1 MERKEILLLLV
12 FSCVYLKCFVQA
24 KKCDPKPLIK
34 QHEGYKRCVYLD
46 KSKKRTIGYGFNMEK
61 DSAREEFIKAG
72 QRGHCQCIAEK
83 VFDMFLKSPL
93 TKHDKTCPCCCC
105 KYSETSKYSC
115 VPCLDGEYIQR
126 LLDSSLKTAIDDAE
140 VVIGDSTFNA
150 LCCPVQNAIV
160 SMAYN
165 LGRTKFKDFVKLK
178 AAIEKGDW
186 DKAACE
192 AKNSIWCGQVKTR
205 CTDISKIIGAGC

>member
-24 KKCDPKPLIK
+24 EECDPKPLIK

-46 KSKKRTIGYGFNMEK
+46 KSEKRTIGYGFNMEK

-105 KYSETSKYSC
+105 KNSETSKYSC
-115 VPCLDGEYIQR
+115 VPCLDDEYIER
-126 LLDSSLKTAIDDAE
+126 LLDSSLKTAIVDAG
-140 VVIGDSTFNA
+140 VVIGKSTFHA
-150 LCCPVQNAIV
+150 LCCSVQNAIV
-160 SMAYN
+160 DMAYN
-165 LGRTKFKDFVKLK
+165 LGRTSFKKFKKFK
-178 AAIEKGDW
+178 AAIEKRDW
-186 DKAACE
+186 DKAAYE
-192 AKNSIWCGQVKTR
+192 AKDSIWCGQVKTR
-205 CTDISKIIGAGC
+205 CTNISEIIGAGC

>member
-1 MERKEILLLLV
+1 MERREILLLLV
-12 FSCVYLKCFVQA
+12 FSCVYLKCFVQTE
-24 KKCDPKPLIK
+24 KCDPKPLIK
-34 QHEGYKRCVYLD
+34 KHEGYKQCVYLD
-46 KSKKRTIGYGFNMEK
+46 TSGKRTIGYGFNMEK
-61 DSAREEFIKAG
+61 AGAREEFIRADP
-72 QRGHCQCIAEK
+72 RGHCQGTAGK
-83 VFDMFLKSPL
+83 TFDMFLKSPL
-93 TKHDKTCPCCCC
+93 TKCSKTCPGCC
-105 KYSETSKYSC
+105 KDSEISKCLS
-115 VPCLDGEYIQR
+115 VPCLDNKYIER
-126 LLDSSLKTAIDDAE
+126 LLDSSLKTAIVDAE